1 MPQQSQAQVNSYQMQ
16 QNQSQM
22 RGGPSNTQSMTN
34 SQSNQLPE
42 LPVNGRVLAKAAL
55 APAIPARIE
64 KGKLSISIDAGLNW
78 QQIKTPD
85 DVVSAR
91 FLDPLNGEIDT
102 KSKRRYRTND
112 GGKTWTEIKDASKN
126 GAPRD

>member
-1 MPQQSQAQVNSYQMQ
+1 
-16 QNQSQM
+16 
-22 RGGPSNTQSMTN
+22 MTN

-112 GGKTWTEIKDASKN
+112 GGKTWN
-126 GAPRD
+126 GN